1 MTLKT
6 TLFFALFFQY
16 ITSFG
21 QFKDPEPTII
31 RPEVI
36 HPENQKN
43 DYAKSYNKKLKKS
56 IIDETVTEYDLNGNI
71 IKETNSGISSTTTT
85 LYAYKNNVLVEKTLT
100 TISDAE
106 IVKRNKTDNARRIE
120 ESQKKGE
127 ESIALVVFDDVS
139 KKNTYKATLDKK
151 NRVVSYISERKETG
165 DYRPINDIKQV
176 NIKYDKNKIIEINT
190 NNTEKKHYLYNNNLL
205 VKVEYLTNDIL
216 SRYYTSYCYDNNN
229 NLIAIRDNGE
239 ENYKGKVIQNSKV
252 KDSAVY
258 DNKNNL
264 IWAYDKG
271 PYVPM
276 NIDQNKNFI
285 TYKYDNNNN
294 LVESS
299 KYENEKERT
308 KIEYVY
314 ENKLLTKEIKTYYI
328 GVPVKTIGSKTYNY
342 ADGKLME
349 YNEIDPFTNSEKQC
363 TYEYDEAKYLKKIIE
378 IKKWTDRKTGKIT
391 NYTTRADFSFNKNTL
406 TFKNQIGKLEIY
418 EFFE

>member
-1 MTLKT
+1 MNLKT
-6 TLFFALFFQY
+6 IFFFSLFFQY

-21 QFKDPEPTII
+21 QFKDPEPTIT
-31 RPEVI
+31 RPAVI
-36 HPENQKN
+36 LPENQIS
-43 DYAKSYNKKLKKS
+43 DYAKSFNKKLKKS
-56 IIDETVTEYDLNGNI
+56 IIDKKVTEYDINGSI
-71 IKETNSGISSTTTT
+71 IKEIDPGISSTTTT
-85 LYAYKNNVLVEKTLT
+85 LYTYKNNVLIEKILT

-165 DYRPINDIKQV
+165 DYRPINDIKQE
-176 NIKYDKNKIIEINT
+176 NITYDKDKIIEINT
-190 NNTEKKHYLYNNNLL
+190 NNTEKKHYLYNKNLL
-205 VKVEYLTNDIL
+205 VKVEYLTNEIL
-216 SRYYTSYCYDNNN
+216 NPYYTSYRYDNNN
-229 NLIAIRDNGE
+229 NLIAIKSNGE
-239 ENYKGKVIQNSKV
+239 GSYKGKVIQNSKV

-264 IWAYDKG
+264 IWAYHKG

-299 KYENEKERT
+299 KYENQKESM

-328 GVPVKTIGSKTYNY
+328 GVPVKTIVSKTYNY
-342 ADGKLME
+342 ADGKLIE
-349 YNEIDPFTNSEKQC
+349 YNKIDSSTNSEKQC
-363 TYEYDEAKYLKKIIE
+363 KYEYDEAKHLKKIIE
-378 IKKWTDRKTGKIT
+378 TRKYIDKQTGKT
-391 NYTTRADFSFNKNTL
+391 SNYTTIADFSFNKNIL
-406 TFKNQIGKLEIY
+406 NFKNQIGKLEIY

>member
-6 TLFFALFFQY
+6 ILFFSLFFQY
-16 ITSFG
+16 MTSFG
-21 QFKDPEPTII
+21 QFKDPEPIII
-31 RPEVI
+31 RPAVI
-36 HPENQKN
+36 LPENQIN

-56 IIDETVTEYDLNGNI
+56 IIDGNITEYDINGNI
-71 IKETNSGISSTTTT
+71 IKEIFPGISSTTTT

-106 IVKRNKTDNARRIE
+106 IVKRNKADNARRIE
-120 ESQKKGE
+120 EFEKSDK
-127 ESIALVVFDDVS
+127 ESIALVAFDDVS
-139 KKNTYKATLDKK
+139 KKNTYKATLGKK

-176 NIKYDKNKIIEINT
+176 NITYDKDKIIEIKT
-190 NNTEKKHYLYNNNLL
+190 NNTQKKHYLYNNNLL
-205 VKVEYLTNDIL
+205 VKVEYLTNDVL
-216 SRYYTSYCYDNNN
+216 SPYYTNYCYDNNN

-239 ENYKGKVIQNSKV
+239 GNYKGKVVKNSKV

-285 TYKYDNNNN
+285 TYKYDDNNN

-299 KYENEKERT
+299 KYENEKERM

-328 GVPVKTIGSKTYNY
+328 GVPVKTIGSKNYNY
-342 ADGKLME
+342 ADEKLIE

-363 TYEYDEAKYLKKIIE
+363 KYEYDEAKHLKKIIE
-378 IKKWTDRKTGKIT
+378 TRKYTDRQTGKMT
-391 NYTTRADFSFNKNTL
+391 NYTTTADFSFNKNTI

>member
-1 MTLKT
+1 MNLKT
-6 TLFFALFFQY
+6 IFFFSLFFQY

-21 QFKDPEPTII
+21 QFKDPEPTIT
-31 RPEVI
+31 RPAVI
-36 HPENQKN
+36 LPENQIS
-43 DYAKSYNKKLKKS
+43 DYAKSFNKKLKKS
-56 IIDETVTEYDLNGNI
+56 IIDKKITEYDINGNI
-71 IKETNSGISSTTTT
+71 IKEVDPGISSTTTT
-85 LYAYKNNVLVEKTLT
+85 LYVYQNNVLVEKTLT
-100 TISDAE
+100 TISNAE
-106 IVKRNKTDNARRIE
+106 IVKRNNADNARRIE

-139 KKNTYKATLDKK
+139 KKNTYKATLGKK

-176 NIKYDKNKIIEINT
+176 NITYDKDKIIEINT

-205 VKVEYLTNDIL
+205 VKVEYLTNDVL
-216 SRYYTSYCYDNNN
+216 GRYYTSYCYDNNN

-239 ENYKGKVIQNSKV
+239 GNYKGKVVQNSKV

-299 KYENEKERT
+299 KYENEKERM

-363 TYEYDEAKYLKKIIE
+363 TYEYDEAKHLKKIIE
-378 IKKWTDRKTGKIT
+378 IRKWTDRKTGKIT
-391 NYTTRADFSFNKNTL
+391 NYTTTADFSFNKNTL